1 MDWKDD
7 FFGKY
12 YLDIHL
18 PLLTDDVNTSEVDF
32 VEKVLD
38 LPKGSTI
45 LDVHCGFGRHS
56 NLLALRGYKV
66 TGVDI
71 KEEFLELARKHSKEH
86 KTGAIFIEEDMKK
99 LPFENKFDAV
109 LNLFTSFGYFS
120 DEENFEFLKRVAKSL
135 KTGGKFLIDNVSR
148 EWSINQAKESP
159 LVWLLYP
166 DNKVFLAKNKFNIL
180 TGRWYSDQLI
190 VDKGQTFKQVQD
202 IRLYTYTEMSNMLN
216 KVGLVIIKAFGE
228 YNPDVPY
235 QVNSRNMVLLAEK
248 VI

>member
-1 MDWKDD
+1 M
-7 FFGKY
+7 
-12 YLDIHL
+12 
-18 PLLTDDVNTSEVDF
+18 
-32 VEKVLD
+32 
-38 LPKGSTI
+38 
-45 LDVHCGFGRHS
+45 
-56 NLLALRGYKV
+56 
-66 TGVDI
+66 
-71 KEEFLELARKHSKEH
+71 
-86 KTGAIFIEEDMKK
+86 
-99 LPFENKFDAV
+99 
-109 LNLFTSFGYFS
+109 
-120 DEENFEFLKRVAKSL
+120 AKSL